1 MFKKFAALVLVA
13 ALFCTLGGTPAF
25 AQNKPLPDTK
35 KNEFSDLPDSALA
48 VKKETQP
55 GGSLK
60 ADIQKLVADARAGKG
75 VSVTDPQ
82 NQPKQSNS
90 LSKGTKI
97 AIVAVIAAV
106 VILVIVFIHEKNNF
120 FDDDTLIF
128 Q

>member
-1 MFKKFAALVLVA
+1 MFKKFAAL
-13 ALFCTLGGTPAF
+13 ALACALLCTLGGTPAF
-25 AQNKPLPDTK
+25 AQNKTLPDAQS
-35 KNEFSDLPDSALA
+35 NQLSASPDSALA
-48 VKKETQP
+48 AKKEAQP

-60 ADIQKLVADARAGKG
+60 ADIQKLVADARASRA

-82 NQPKQSNS
+82 NQPRQSNS

-106 VILVIVFIHEKNNF
+106 VILVIVLVHEKNNF

-128 Q
+128 R

>member
-1 MFKKFAALVLVA
+1 MFKKFAAL
-13 ALFCTLGGTPAF
+13 ALACALLCTLGGTPAF
-25 AQNKPLPDTK
+25 AQNKSLPDAQS
-35 KNEFSDLPDSALA
+35 NAVSASPDSALA
-48 VKKETQP
+48 VKKEAQP

-60 ADIQKLVADARAGKG
+60 ADIQKLVADARASKP

-82 NQPKQSNS
+82 NQPRQSNS

-106 VILVIVFIHEKNNF
+106 VVLVIVLVHEKNNF

-128 Q
+128 R

>member
-25 AQNKPLPDTK
+25 AQNKPLPDAQSK
-35 KNEFSDLPDSALA
+35 VVSDLPDVAIA
-48 VKKETQP
+48 VKKEAQP

-82 NQPKQSNS
+82 NQPRQSNS

-106 VILVIVFIHEKNNF
+106 VVLVIVLVHEKNNF
-120 FDDDTLIF
+120 FDDDTPIF

>member
-1 MFKKFAALVLVA
+1 MFKKYAALVLVA

-25 AQNKPLPDTK
+25 AQNKPLPDNKT
-35 KNEFSDLPDSALA
+35 NEFSDLPDSALA
-48 VKKETQP
+48 VKKEAQP

-60 ADIQKLVADARAGKG
+60 ANIQKLVADARAPKG

-97 AIVAVIAAV
+97 AIVVVIAVA
-106 VILVIVFIHEKNNF
+106 IIITIVAIHAKNHL
-120 FDDDTLIF
+120 FDDFNLGN
-128 Q
+128 